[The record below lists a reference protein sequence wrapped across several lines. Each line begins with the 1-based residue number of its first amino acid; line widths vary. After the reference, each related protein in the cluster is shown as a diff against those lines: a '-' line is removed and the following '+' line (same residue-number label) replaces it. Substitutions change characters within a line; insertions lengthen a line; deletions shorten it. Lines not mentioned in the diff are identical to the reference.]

1 MAAFEGACQ
10 IRRALIMDSGLAQV
24 DLQAND
30 GSFPWNWFVSS
41 SANSK
46 QVLAVALTAIA
57 TNKLAYAVIGDASQ
71 PYGQLVD
78 FGLVK

>member
-1 MAAFEGACQ
+1 MAAFEGPCQ

-30 GSFPWNWFVSS
+30 GSFPWNWFISS

-71 PYGQLVD
+71 PYAQLVD